1 MNVYPRWNKRYN
13 DLGRKYTQ
21 TGEELTMPEVVVYA
35 LGGRSIDQKRA
46 LCKDITDAVVKNF
59 NVEPGAV
66 VVTLVETAK
75 TDKAKGGVLFA
86 EMGQK

>member
-1 MNVYPRWNKRYN
+1 VRTNA
-13 DLGRKYTQ
+13 
-21 TGEELTMPEVVVYA
+21 MPEVVIYA
-35 LGGRSIDQKRA
+35 LGGRSLDQKRA
-46 LCKDITDAVVKNF
+46 LCKDVTDAVVKNF
-59 NVEPGAV
+59 KVEPSAV